1 MGRYTEAKC
10 RLCRRVGDKLML
22 KGERCYT
29 AKCAMER
36 RNVIPGYNATSKR
49 RPKKS
54 ERGIQLLQKQRARR
68 TYGILERQFRKM
80 FGEAERLPGVTGD
93 HLVILLE
100 RRLDNVAF
108 RLGFADSRSQS
119 RQIISHGHVTVNGRR
134 MTIPSYVV
142 KAGDVIG
149 WREESRKTEY
159 YKTLVEKIA
168 DKIVPAWLNLDT
180 GTMVGKV
187 VNLPS
192 RDDIEVKFETKAI
205 VEYYSR

>member
-10 RLCRRVGDKLML
+10 RLCRRVGDKMML

-36 RNVIPGYNATSKR
+36 RNVLPGYNSTGKR

-54 ERGIQLLQKQRARR
+54 ERGLQLLQKQRARR
-68 TYGILERQFRKM
+68 TYGVLERQFRKM
-80 FGEAERLPGVTGD
+80 FGEAERLTGVTGD
-93 HLVILLE
+93 HFVVLLE
-100 RRLDNVAF
+100 RRFDNVAY
-108 RLGFADSRSQS
+108 RLGFADSRAQA
-119 RQIISHGHVTVNGRR
+119 RQIISHGHLLVNGRR
-134 MTIPSYVV
+134 VNIPSYEV
-142 KAGDVIG
+142 KANDLIA
-149 WREESRKTEY
+149 WREESKKSEY
-159 YKTLVEKIA
+159 FKTLVEKIA
-168 DKIVPAWLNLDT
+168 DKIVPTWLNLDT